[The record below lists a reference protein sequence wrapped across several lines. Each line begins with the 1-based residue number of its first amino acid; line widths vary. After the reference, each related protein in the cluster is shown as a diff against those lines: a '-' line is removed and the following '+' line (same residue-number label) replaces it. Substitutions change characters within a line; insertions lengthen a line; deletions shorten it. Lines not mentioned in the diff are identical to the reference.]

1 MKQNSGFIF
10 IEVLAVFLGIT
21 VLLAALLKVC
31 GSSVLLLQK
40 SNELQAAWQYL
51 QSEENNA
58 GSDLQRI
65 ELTENIGA
73 LQIREIRVMQGE
85 KIISNMVCA
94 E

>member
-31 GSSVLLLQK
+31 GSSVLLLKK
-40 SNELQAAWQYL
+40 SNELQSAWQYL

-58 GSDLQRI
+58 GSSFQRI
-65 ELTENIGA
+65 ELTENVGA